1 MNLRFTRTIPLAFG
15 LVVAA
20 TVAIRP
26 QVVEAQ
32 YVRPTTLLVPGQLS
46 TEVSSALTTL
56 CADKCAGTR
65 WAGRSFSE
73 GLHPAIAGLK
83 VSGGKGDSVLTSS
96 AEVAGAARALLKSQ
110 FLIGSSYAWSLDTL
124 IARRDYSLSVEEARK
139 EIRRA
144 VRGTGTFRPL
154 TNNYL
159 FVLSDSASPS
169 VKEEKGE
176 TKVSQTVK
184 VAVFKVAFDS
194 VQAAEAS
201 LGDFYCEVNCADRAK
216 KEQQFNA
223 FAPPLRLVAT
233 FSVQATGSSKESAK
247 AATVSLANDLVETIL
262 DETASAVPAFAVTA
276 KLIAEAP
283 FAARVGTKEGLYRGH
298 RFYAYET
305 RRNDDGTQT
314 ERRTAVLYAAKVANN
329 QVATFGGTATKAE
342 VNVADSSTFRKVYPG
357 AAEQGTVIREKP
369 SYISL
374 RFGLSGYQ
382 EDVQGSLEIRDEGFL
397 ARSGLPVP
405 LGVKA
410 FVALQATPAGQDEY
424 SQQIASWNYA
434 GVGIGYEMYPLRGK
448 LRLMP
453 LIAGYL
459 GKYNDGAEEDNPS
472 ENGLGGAIAVGAD
485 VGLRITPEIELSG
498 TFRVQGV
505 GKVEDP
511 NFPKEL
517 TLNYGPSF
525 GIGLRL
531 QRGLW
536 GIF

>member
-1 MNLRFTRTIPLAFG
+1 MALGHRWASSLAMG
-15 LVVAA
+15 LVLAGTAAVAPR
-20 TVAIRP
+20 VA
-26 QVVEAQ
+26 EAQ

-46 TEVSSALTTL
+46 SEVSSALSTL

-73 GLHPAIAGLK
+73 GLHPAIGSLK
-83 VSGGKGDSVLTSS
+83 VSGAKGDSVLTSS
-96 AEVAGAARALLKSQ
+96 GELAGAARTLLKSQ

-139 EIRRA
+139 EVRRA

-184 VAVFKVAFDS
+184 VAVFKLAFDS

-201 LGDFYCEVNCADRAK
+201 LGDLYCEAGCSDRAK

-233 FSVQATGSSKESAK
+233 FSVDATGSSKEGAK
-247 AATVSLANDLVETIL
+247 PATVALANDLVETII

-276 KLIAEAP
+276 KLISDAP
-283 FAARVGTKEGLYRGH
+283 FAARVGSKEGLYRGH
-298 RFYAYET
+298 RFYAYEA
-305 RRNDDGTQT
+305 RRDADGVQT

-342 VNVADSSTFRKVYPG
+342 VNVADSTTFRKVYPG
-357 AAEQGTVIREKP
+357 AAERGTVIREKP
-369 SYISL
+369 SYLSL
-374 RFGLSGYQ
+374 RPGMALFEGETSLSF
-382 EDVQGSLEIRDEGFL
+382 EVRDEGLL
-397 ARSGLPVP
+397 ARQGLALPFGVKPVAAFLWSP
-405 LGVKA
+405 VGVDEVTDEVGSWIYGGLGV
-410 FVALQATPAGQDEY
+410 
-424 SQQIASWNYA
+424 
-434 GVGIGYEMYPLRGK
+434 GYELYPLAGK

-453 LIAGYL
+453 LVVGYF
-459 GKYNDGAEEDNPS
+459 GSYNDGDDDQETPAED
-472 ENGLGGAIAVGAD
+472 GLGAAVAFGAD
-485 VGLRITPEIELSG
+485 LGFRFTPEIELAT
-498 TFRVQGV
+498 TFRIQGV
-505 GKVEDP
+505 GQVDPVTEKVSL
-511 NFPKEL
+511 NF
-517 TLNYGPSF
+517 GPAIGF
-525 GIGLRL
+525 GLRF

-536 GIF
+536 GF